1 MSAPTNRRVLRR
13 VTTAVSGAAL
23 LAAAAGVALA
33 GQAVP
38 VDVVAVDDVVVPVDA
53 ATVAQVCPGPPRLA
67 TAVAGEDLGYDEF
80 DPEGSGTSTV
90 LDVVTLARSEDQ
102 PPGALRLRPG
112 LDAPAGEEVP
122 LAGTAR
128 LAQRTDAGE
137 TTVLEAEPVEDV
149 VALVAGTSVAV
160 TESGDLRGLAATSCQ
175 SPSTSAWLVGGSTQP
190 GDSAQLVLSN
200 VGQTPASVTL
210 SGWGST
216 GALDLSTA
224 GTVLVPAGGQRIV
237 LLEALAA
244 DPRVA
249 VHVAATGGEVTALV
263 QDSRLRGLVP
273 AGTDL
278 VAPSVPPAETV
289 VVPGIFLGQ
298 SSGEEADAPAVR
310 VVNPGEE
317 TATVTLELLGTEGPE
332 AVPGAE
338 ELVLDPG
345 AVVDVSLTGIPEG
358 PWSAVV
364 SADLPVTAAA
374 VTTTV
379 GRAGEEDPG
388 TAPVD
393 RAWAPAVPALA
404 SGVVAVPGDG
414 VSSASLVLT
423 NPSGDAL
430 DVELVPVLRDGT
442 RGAAVTRTLG
452 PRTTL
457 REDAAALADG
467 DVAALG
473 VRATDGAV
481 HGGLMLTASAPDGSL
496 MSFVPLTEDART
508 ASAVPLAPAPRPRG

>member
-1 MSAPTNRRVLRR
+1 
-13 VTTAVSGAAL
+13 
-23 LAAAAGVALA
+23 
-33 GQAVP
+33 
-38 VDVVAVDDVVVPVDA
+38 
-53 ATVAQVCPGPPRLA
+53 
-67 TAVAGEDLGYDEF
+67 
-80 DPEGSGTSTV
+80 
-90 LDVVTLARSEDQ
+90 
-102 PPGALRLRPG
+102 
-112 LDAPAGEEVP
+112 
-122 LAGTAR
+122 
-128 LAQRTDAGE
+128 
-137 TTVLEAEPVEDV
+137 
-149 VALVAGTSVAV
+149 
-160 TESGDLRGLAATSCQ
+160 
-175 SPSTSAWLVGGSTQP
+175 
-190 GDSAQLVLSN
+190 
-200 VGQTPASVTL
+200 
-210 SGWGST
+210 
-216 GALDLSTA
+216 
-224 GTVLVPAGGQRIV
+224 
-237 LLEALAA
+237 ALAA

-442 RGAAVTRTLG
+442 RG
-452 PRTTL
+452 
-457 REDAAALADG
+457 
-467 DVAALG
+467 
-473 VRATDGAV
+473 
-481 HGGLMLTASAPDGSL
+481 
-496 MSFVPLTEDART
+496 
-508 ASAVPLAPAPRPRG
+508 